1 MLRGTYPAAQRPICP
16 GNDLVTLEDI
26 LFSAPKPWQPFTNE
40 DRYALAITLVASFL
54 QLYKTP
60 WVGDRWTE
68 RDIHFFQ
75 APPEAAT
82 NNLGTTGTFPPDK
95 RVDIS
100 HPFVTKTY
108 KSAVSTT
115 SSTATLPPAAS
126 IYSATNEQPPT
137 HDDSVNFLTLARI
150 LLEIRTSRRIEDQR
164 RSEDMGPG
172 ALPNEATDLQ
182 TLKRWVQQEKGNLSF
197 AFRDAIKYCMKCFA
211 DPDIDFKDLAF
222 RQSVIEGVVAPLLE
236 ELHFLRE
243 GV

>member
-1 MLRGTYPAAQRPICP
+1 MRGAYPAAQRPISP

-26 LFSAPKPWQPFTNE
+26 LFSTHKAWQPFTNE

-75 APPEAAT
+75 TPPNAAT
-82 NNLGTTGTFPPDK
+82 NNISTIDTTTPSK
-95 RVDIS
+95 RIDIN

-108 KSAVSTT
+108 KSAANPT
-115 SSTATLPPAAS
+115 SSTTTLPSATS
-126 IYSATNEQPPT
+126 IYSAADEQSPS

-150 LLEIRTSRRIEDQR
+150 LLEIRTSRRIEDLR
-164 RSEDMGPG
+164 RSEDMGPN

-222 RQSVIEGVVAPLLE
+222 RQSVIEGVVVPLLE